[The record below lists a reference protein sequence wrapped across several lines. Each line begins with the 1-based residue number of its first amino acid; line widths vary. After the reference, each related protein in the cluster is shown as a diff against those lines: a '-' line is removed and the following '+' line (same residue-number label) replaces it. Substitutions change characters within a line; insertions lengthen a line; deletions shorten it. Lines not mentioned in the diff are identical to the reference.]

1 MEDSYQLLKDKL
13 LISYQTSMDIR
24 VSLLYDLLSDVLFS
38 KDMSKIYDNEV
49 IRFRYSI
56 YIKFLNMDCEL
67 LSYLN
72 SIINDINNFTKIE
85 ELLNILE
92 ENQKLEMTYSSNLAE
107 YMCYTDESRSFM
119 WQNQKEINQEILD
132 NQDEYKKLYNRIN
145 MNNKKIEKIKRMEM

>member
-1 MEDSYQLLKDKL
+1 MEKSYQLLKDKL

-24 VSLLYDLLSDVLFS
+24 VSLLYDLLNDILFS
-38 KDMSKIYDNEV
+38 KNMSKIYDNEV

-56 YIKFLNMDCEL
+56 YIDFLNMDCKL

-72 SIINDINNFTKIE
+72 SIINDNSNFTKIQT
-85 ELLNILE
+85 LLNILE
-92 ENQKLEMTYSSNLAE
+92 ENQKLEITYSSNLAE

-119 WQNQKEINQEILD
+119 WKNSKEMNQEILD
-132 NQDEYKKLYNRIN
+132 NQAEYRNLFNRIN